1 MLLLAGVIFHK
12 LLESFRFFINIFKI
26 SKLVNEDEEQKISA
40 FYKRSINKGAVCHLQ
55 FNLRV

>member
-1 MLLLAGVIFHK
+1 MLLLAGVIFQK

-26 SKLVNEDEEQKISA
+26 SKLVNEEQKISA
-40 FYKRSINKGAVCHLQ
+40 FYKRSFYKGAVCHLQ